1 MNDERLRILKLLE
14 EGKLTAEEAYK
25 LLRAYEEDTGG
36 VKNFVLK
43 VKDGDETVNIKIP
56 IPVVKAS
63 MKLAGGIMKIVPNQV
78 KEELEEQNVDI
89 QSILDGFAN
98 SIPDK
103 PITIMEIEDEDGT
116 YIYMGFE

>member
-14 EGKLTAEEAYK
+14 EGKITAEEAYK
-25 LLRAYEEDTGG
+25 LLRAYEEDTGE

>member
-14 EGKLTAEEAYK
+14 EGKITAEEAYK
-25 LLRAYEEDTGG
+25 LLRAYEEDTGE

-116 YIYMGFE
+116 HIYMGFE